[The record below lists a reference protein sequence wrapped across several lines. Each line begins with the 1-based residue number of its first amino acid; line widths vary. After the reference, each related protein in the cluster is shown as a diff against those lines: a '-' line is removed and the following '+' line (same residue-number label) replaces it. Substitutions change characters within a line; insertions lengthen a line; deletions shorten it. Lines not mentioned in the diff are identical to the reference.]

1 MEETLLEKK
10 SLDLAIRIINLNKYL
25 TKEKKEYTLSNQL
38 LRSGT
43 SIGANIREAKFAQSN
58 LDFISKMSIS
68 LKEANETLY
77 WLELLNRTGY
87 LNDAEYES
95 IYSDGKEMLKMLQST
110 VITCKNKINKR

>member
-1 MEETLLEKK
+1 MDETLLEKK
-10 SLDLAIRIINLNKYL
+10 SLELAIRIINLNKYL
-25 TKEKKEYTLSNQL
+25 MKQKKEYTLSNQI

-77 WLELLNRTGY
+77 WLELLNKTGY
-87 LNDAEYES
+87 LNDTEYES
-95 IYSDGKEMLKMLQST
+95 IYNDGKEMLKMLQST
-110 VITCKNKINKR
+110 VLTCKAKLKK

>member
-10 SLDLAIRIINLNKYL
+10 ECA
-25 TKEKKEYTLSNQL
+25 LSNQL

-58 LDFISKMSIS
+58 PDFISKMSIS

-77 WLELLNRTGY
+77 WLELLNKTGY
-87 LNDAEYES
+87 LNDSEYNS
-95 IYSDGKEMLKMLQST
+95 ISSDGIEMLKMLQST
-110 VITCKNKINKR
+110 VITCKTKLKK